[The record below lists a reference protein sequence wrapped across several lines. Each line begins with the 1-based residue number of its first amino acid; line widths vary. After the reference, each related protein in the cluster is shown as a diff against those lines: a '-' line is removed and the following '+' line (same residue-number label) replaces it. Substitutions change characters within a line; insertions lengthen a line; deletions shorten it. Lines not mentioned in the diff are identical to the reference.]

1 MQVTIQ
7 NNKHP
12 AQELN
17 GRYYQT
23 FTAQSAQEL
32 IKIHHLGCVGNTE
45 VTNIQIEKGRSP
57 TGFIPATETTPPLSG
72 LFRDFRNLKVDLSN
86 EDSSLRASF
95 QNSAKTQMVQY
106 FNTNVRSEIQQSANQ
121 IRQTVTS
128 LVDNA
133 VMKNDIQITP
143 TGIQLGVGKYVNG
156 ETISSMLVANPDS
169 IKAITKLMEVSGN
182 LLVNGSIT
190 ADKMAANSITAA
202 LLKAASVESKHI
214 VSEAVEAKHLKV
226 DEALFDKL
234 LSNEAFINKLTAKQ
248 AFINYLSTV
257 KIEASQIK
265 ADDAFIKKLTSAKA
279 FVDVLDSRQI
289 TAKQISSTLLQ
300 AYTGIIGGFHI
311 GEIEGVSGRYI
322 TGEDSFSVGMS
333 NKSYSSSGRAALW
346 VNWGRNWNE
355 FPEDGW
361 VVTHDGHMYAK
372 AGSDFKGKVD
382 FSQASSAN
390 FYGKAYFGGI
400 TSFNAETTFN
410 TQAKFPQGLAAG
422 SIIRATNGIFT
433 GDSDITGNGESLR
446 GSGYSNSPVWWNQ
459 LKYSAFQAATGTA
472 SDKRFKKNIKDSDV
486 NSLDILKNINP
497 VSFDYIEGNRH
508 VVLGFIAQNVQEFI
522 PDAVVSKEKDD
533 DKMLYLIYQNLVPYT
548 IKAIQELNEKITI
561 LEGKLKNG
569 K

>member
-1 MQVTIQ
+1 MYTTIQ
-7 NNKHP
+7 NNKSP
-12 AQELN
+12 ANELN

-86 EDSSLRASF
+86 EESSLRASF

-133 VMKNDIQITP
+133 VMKSDIQITP

-226 DEALFDKL
+226 DEALFNKL
-234 LSNEAFINKLTAKQ
+234 LADEAFITKLTAKQ

-265 ADDAFIKKLTSAKA
+265 ADDAFINKLTSAKA
-279 FVDVLDSRQI
+279 FIDVLDSRQI
-289 TAKQISSTLLQ
+289 TAKQISTNLLS
-300 AYTGIIGGFHI
+300 AYTGLIGGFKI
-311 GEIEGVSGRYI
+311 GPHSTWGGHWI
-322 TGEDSFSVGMS
+322 TGYNSYSVGMS
-333 NKSYSSSGRAALW
+333 NGERGGEGGVALF
-346 VNWGRNWNE
+346 VNWGQNWSKPGDNSWYVAE
-355 FPEDGW
+355 SGSMNCNGSVFLNGQTSVKNGMYFEGGGKLHYNGTELIQLIKNTVSSSTFTSLETTRDIRVGKDLVVGGW
-361 VVTHDGHMYAK
+361 IYYQGSYIGKHALEN
-372 AGSDFKGKVD
+372 GSD
-382 FSQASSAN
+382 
-390 FYGKAYFGGI
+390 I
-400 TSFNAETTFN
+400 
-410 TQAKFPQGLAAG
+410 
-422 SIIRATNGIFT
+422 
-433 GDSDITGNGESLR
+433 
-446 GSGYSNSPVWWNQ
+446 
-459 LKYSAFQAATGTA
+459 
-472 SDKRFKKNIKDSDV
+472 RFKKNIVPTSIYALDRINKLKTYEYDFEKD
-486 NSLDILKNINP
+486 N
-497 VSFDYIEGNRH
+497 NRYH
-508 VVLGFIAQNVQEFI
+508 KELGLIAQEVKEWI
-522 PDAVVSKEKDD
+522 PDAHLVERDD
-533 DKMLYLIYQNLVPYT
+533 LQSYSSFFFIPYLV
-548 IKAIQELNEKITI
+548 KAIQELDEKITI
-561 LEGKLKNG
+561 LEGKL
-569 K
+569 

>member
-1 MQVTIQ
+1 MHTTIQ
-7 NNKHP
+7 NNKSP
-12 AQELN
+12 ANELN

-133 VMKNDIQITP
+133 VMKSDIQITP

-226 DEALFDKL
+226 DDALLNKL
-234 LSNEAFINKLTAKQ
+234 LADEAFINKLTAKQ

-265 ADDAFIKKLTSAKA
+265 ADDAFINKLTSAEA
-279 FVDVLDSRQI
+279 FIDVLDSRQI
-289 TAKQISSTLLQ
+289 TAKQISTNLLS
-300 AYTGIIGGFHI
+300 AYTGLIGGFKI
-311 GEIEGVSGRYI
+311 GPHSTWGGHWI
-322 TGEDSFSVGMS
+322 TGYNSYSVGMS
-333 NKSYSSSGRAALW
+333 NGERGGEGGVALF
-346 VNWGRNWNE
+346 VNWGQNWSKPGDNSWYVAE
-355 FPEDGW
+355 SGSMNCNGSVFLNGQTSVKNGMYFEGGGKLHYNGTELIQLIKNTVSSSTFTSLETTRDIRVGKDLVVGGW
-361 VVTHDGHMYAK
+361 IYYQGSYIGKHALEN
-372 AGSDFKGKVD
+372 GSD
-382 FSQASSAN
+382 
-390 FYGKAYFGGI
+390 I
-400 TSFNAETTFN
+400 
-410 TQAKFPQGLAAG
+410 
-422 SIIRATNGIFT
+422 
-433 GDSDITGNGESLR
+433 
-446 GSGYSNSPVWWNQ
+446 
-459 LKYSAFQAATGTA
+459 
-472 SDKRFKKNIKDSDV
+472 RFKKNIVPTSIYALDRINKLKTYEYDFEKD
-486 NSLDILKNINP
+486 N
-497 VSFDYIEGNRH
+497 NRYH
-508 VVLGFIAQNVQEFI
+508 KELGLIAQEVKEWI
-522 PDAVVSKEKDD
+522 PDAHLVERDD
-533 DKMLYLIYQNLVPYT
+533 LQSYSSFFFIPYLV
-548 IKAIQELNEKITI
+548 KAIQELDEKITN
-561 LEGKLKNG
+561 LEGKLQHG

>member
-1 MQVTIQ
+1 MYTTIQ
-7 NNKHP
+7 NNKSP
-12 AQELN
+12 ANELN

-133 VMKNDIQITP
+133 VMKSDIQITP

-226 DEALFDKL
+226 DEALFNKL
-234 LSNEAFINKLTAKQ
+234 LADEAFITKLTAKQ

-265 ADDAFIKKLTSAKA
+265 ADDAFINKLTSAKA
-279 FVDVLDSRQI
+279 FIDVLDSRQI
-289 TAKQISSTLLQ
+289 TAKQISTNLLS
-300 AYTGIIGGFHI
+300 AYTGLIGGFKI
-311 GEIEGVSGRYI
+311 GPHSTWGGHWI
-322 TGEDSFSVGMS
+322 TGYNSYSVGMS
-333 NKSYSSSGRAALW
+333 NGERGGEGGVALF
-346 VNWGRNWNE
+346 VNWGQNWSKPGDNSWYVAE
-355 FPEDGW
+355 SGSMNCNGSVFLNGQTSVKNGMYFEGGGKLHYNGTELIQLIKNTVSSSTFTSLETTRDIRVGKDLVVGGW
-361 VVTHDGHMYAK
+361 IYYQGSYIGKHALEN
-372 AGSDFKGKVD
+372 GSD
-382 FSQASSAN
+382 
-390 FYGKAYFGGI
+390 I
-400 TSFNAETTFN
+400 
-410 TQAKFPQGLAAG
+410 
-422 SIIRATNGIFT
+422 
-433 GDSDITGNGESLR
+433 
-446 GSGYSNSPVWWNQ
+446 
-459 LKYSAFQAATGTA
+459 
-472 SDKRFKKNIKDSDV
+472 RFKKNIVPTSIYALDRINKLKTYEYDFEKD
-486 NSLDILKNINP
+486 N
-497 VSFDYIEGNRH
+497 NRYH
-508 VVLGFIAQNVQEFI
+508 KELGLIAQEVKEWI
-522 PDAVVSKEKDD
+522 PDAHLVERDD
-533 DKMLYLIYQNLVPYT
+533 LQSYSSFFFIPYLV
-548 IKAIQELNEKITI
+548 KAIQELDEKITI
-561 LEGKLKNG
+561 LEGKL
-569 K
+569 

>member
-1 MQVTIQ
+1 MQVTIH

-12 AQELN
+12 AKELN

-45 VTNIQIEKGRSP
+45 LTNIQLEKGRSP
-57 TGFIPATETTPPLSG
+57 TSYVAAKETTSPLSG
-72 LFRDFRNLKVDLSN
+72 LFKDFRNLKVDLSN

-95 QNSAKTQMVQY
+95 QTSAKNQMVQY

-121 IRQTVTS
+121 IRQTVTG

-133 VMKNDIQITP
+133 VMKSDIQITP

-156 ETISSMLVANPDS
+156 KTISSMLVANPES
-169 IKAITKLMEVSGN
+169 IKAITQLMEISGD

-190 ADKMAANSITAA
+190 AEKLSANSITAG
-202 LLKAASVESKHI
+202 LLKAASVQSKHI
-214 VSEAVEAKHLKV
+214 DSEAIEAKHLKV

-248 AFINYLSTV
+248 AFVNYLSSV

-265 ADDAFIKKLTSAKA
+265 ADNAFINKLTSAKA
-279 FVDVLDSRQI
+279 FIDVLDSRQI

-311 GEIEGVSGRYI
+311 GEIEGVSGQYI
-322 TGEDSFSVGMS
+322 TGQNSFSVGMS

-346 VNWGRNWNE
+346 VNWGSSWNT
-355 FPEDGW
+355 FPTNGW
-361 VVTHDGHMYAK
+361 VVTHDGHMYAY
-372 AGSDFKGKVD
+372 GGTDFANKVD
-382 FSQASSAN
+382 FKENSQAN
-390 FYGKAYFGGI
+390 YYGSAYFGGT
-400 TSFNAETTFN
+400 TSFHGTTKFN
-410 TQAKFPQGLAAG
+410 NQPSFPQGLTAG
-422 SIIRATNGIFT
+422 STIRATGGIYT
-433 GDSDITGNGESLR
+433 GDSDITGSGRSLR
-446 GSGYSNSPVWWNQ
+446 GNGYTNAPVWWSQ
-459 LKYSAFQAATGTA
+459 LQDSDFQSATGTA

-497 VSFDYIEGNRH
+497 VSFNYIEDNRH

-522 PDAVVSKEKDD
+522 PEAVVSKEKDD
-533 DKMLYLIYQNLVPYT
+533 NKMLYLIYQNLVPYA
-548 IKAIQELNEKITI
+548 IKAIQELDEKITI
-561 LEGKLKNG
+561 LEGKLQNG

>member
-1 MQVTIQ
+1 MYTTIQ
-7 NNKHP
+7 NNKSP
-12 AQELN
+12 ANELN

-143 TGIQLGVGKYVNG
+143 TGIQLGSGKYVNG

-226 DEALFDKL
+226 DEALFNKL
-234 LSNEAFINKLTAKQ
+234 LADEAFINKLTAKQ

-265 ADDAFIKKLTSAKA
+265 ADDAFINKLTSAKA
-279 FVDVLDSRQI
+279 FIDVLDSRQI
-289 TAKQISSTLLQ
+289 TAKQISTNLLS
-300 AYTGIIGGFHI
+300 AYTGLIGGFKI
-311 GEIEGVSGRYI
+311 GPHSTWGGHWI
-322 TGEDSFSVGMS
+322 TGYNSYSVGMS
-333 NKSYSSSGRAALW
+333 NGERGGEGGVALF
-346 VNWGRNWNE
+346 VNWGQNWSKPGDNSWYVAE
-355 FPEDGW
+355 SGSMNCNGSVFLNGQTSVKNGMYFEGGGKLHYNGTELIQLIKNTVSSSTFTSLETTRDIRVGKDLVVGGW
-361 VVTHDGHMYAK
+361 IYYQGSYIGKHALEN
-372 AGSDFKGKVD
+372 GSD
-382 FSQASSAN
+382 
-390 FYGKAYFGGI
+390 I
-400 TSFNAETTFN
+400 
-410 TQAKFPQGLAAG
+410 
-422 SIIRATNGIFT
+422 
-433 GDSDITGNGESLR
+433 
-446 GSGYSNSPVWWNQ
+446 
-459 LKYSAFQAATGTA
+459 
-472 SDKRFKKNIKDSDV
+472 RFKKNIVPTSIYALDRINKLKTYEYDFEKD
-486 NSLDILKNINP
+486 N
-497 VSFDYIEGNRH
+497 NRYH
-508 VVLGFIAQNVQEFI
+508 KELGLIAQEVKEWI
-522 PDAVVSKEKDD
+522 PDAHLVERDD
-533 DKMLYLIYQNLVPYT
+533 LQSYSSFFFIPYLV
-548 IKAIQELNEKITI
+548 KAIQELDEKITI
-561 LEGKLKNG
+561 LEGKL
-569 K
+569 

>member
-1 MQVTIQ
+1 MHTTIQ
-7 NNKHP
+7 NNKSP
-12 AQELN
+12 ANELN

-133 VMKNDIQITP
+133 VMKSDIQITP

-226 DEALFDKL
+226 DDALLNKL
-234 LSNEAFINKLTAKQ
+234 LADEAFINKLTAKQ

-265 ADDAFIKKLTSAKA
+265 ADDAFINKLTSAKA
-279 FVDVLDSRQI
+279 FIDVLDSRQI
-289 TAKQISSTLLQ
+289 TAKQISTNLLS
-300 AYTGIIGGFHI
+300 AYTGLIGGFKI
-311 GEIEGVSGRYI
+311 GPHSTWGGHWI
-322 TGEDSFSVGMS
+322 TGYNSYSVGMS
-333 NKSYSSSGRAALW
+333 NGERGGEGGVALF
-346 VNWGRNWNE
+346 VNWGQNWSKPGDNSWYVAE
-355 FPEDGW
+355 SGSMNCNGSVFLNGQTSVKNGMYFEGGGKLHYNGTELIQLIKNTVSSSTFTSLETTRDIRVGKDLVVGGW
-361 VVTHDGHMYAK
+361 IYYQGSYIGKHALEN
-372 AGSDFKGKVD
+372 GSD
-382 FSQASSAN
+382 
-390 FYGKAYFGGI
+390 I
-400 TSFNAETTFN
+400 
-410 TQAKFPQGLAAG
+410 
-422 SIIRATNGIFT
+422 
-433 GDSDITGNGESLR
+433 
-446 GSGYSNSPVWWNQ
+446 
-459 LKYSAFQAATGTA
+459 
-472 SDKRFKKNIKDSDV
+472 RFKKNIVPTSIYALDRINKLKTYEYDFEKD
-486 NSLDILKNINP
+486 N
-497 VSFDYIEGNRH
+497 NRYH
-508 VVLGFIAQNVQEFI
+508 KELGLIAQEVKEWI
-522 PDAVVSKEKDD
+522 PDAHLVERDD
-533 DKMLYLIYQNLVPYT
+533 LQSYSSFFFIPYLV
-548 IKAIQELNEKITI
+548 KAIQELDEKITI
-561 LEGKLKNG
+561 LEGKL
-569 K
+569 

>member
-1 MQVTIQ
+1 MYTTIQ
-7 NNKHP
+7 NNKSP
-12 AQELN
+12 ANELN

-133 VMKNDIQITP
+133 VMKSDIQITP

-169 IKAITKLMEVSGN
+169 IKAITNLMEVSGN

-226 DEALFDKL
+226 DEALFNKL
-234 LSNEAFINKLTAKQ
+234 LADEAFITKLTAKQ

-265 ADDAFIKKLTSAKA
+265 ADDAFINKLTSAKA
-279 FVDVLDSRQI
+279 FIDVLDSRQI
-289 TAKQISSTLLQ
+289 TAKQISTNLLS
-300 AYTGIIGGFHI
+300 AYTGLIGGFKI
-311 GEIEGVSGRYI
+311 GPHSTWGGHWI
-322 TGEDSFSVGMS
+322 TGYNSYSVGMS
-333 NKSYSSSGRAALW
+333 NGERGGEGGVALF
-346 VNWGRNWNE
+346 VNWGQNWSKPGDNSWYVAE
-355 FPEDGW
+355 SGSMNCNGSVFLNGQTSVKNGMYFEGGGKLHYNGTELIQLIKNTVSSSTFTSLETTRDIRVGKDLVVGGW
-361 VVTHDGHMYAK
+361 IYYQGSYIGKHALEN
-372 AGSDFKGKVD
+372 GSD
-382 FSQASSAN
+382 
-390 FYGKAYFGGI
+390 I
-400 TSFNAETTFN
+400 
-410 TQAKFPQGLAAG
+410 
-422 SIIRATNGIFT
+422 
-433 GDSDITGNGESLR
+433 
-446 GSGYSNSPVWWNQ
+446 
-459 LKYSAFQAATGTA
+459 
-472 SDKRFKKNIKDSDV
+472 RFKKNIVPTSIYALNRINKLKTYEYDFEKD
-486 NSLDILKNINP
+486 N
-497 VSFDYIEGNRH
+497 NRYH
-508 VVLGFIAQNVQEFI
+508 KELGLIAQEVKEWI
-522 PDAVVSKEKDD
+522 PDAHLVERDD
-533 DKMLYLIYQNLVPYT
+533 LQSYSSFFFIPYLV
-548 IKAIQELNEKITI
+548 KAIQELDEKITI
-561 LEGKLKNG
+561 LEGKL
-569 K
+569 